1 MHAGTDRRLGE
12 LLASLRNMAGMTQE
26 ELADASGLS
35 VRSISDLE
43 RDRVSRPR
51 RRSLELLA
59 TALDL
64 DRIQAKAL
72 IAIARGMPV
81 RWPDG
86 LADSPSGMSEPVS
99 QLLKVTPRQLPG
111 LMSGFVG
118 RSAELE
124 TLSGW
129 LDDTVHADRPAAIL
143 TIAGTAGVGKTT
155 LAIRWGHQIAER
167 FPDGQLWLNLRG
179 FEPAA
184 TPLSTAEAVR
194 TLLDALNVRPGQ
206 IPLTL
211 EAQAGLFR
219 SLLAGR
225 RILVVLDNAR
235 DTSQVRPL
243 LPGSPG
249 CLLVVTSRRKL
260 FGLAA
265 TEGARLLNLAV
276 LTAGEARQLL
286 ACRLGHT
293 RLAAEPEATDEL
305 IRLCAGL
312 PLALGIAAAHADVS
326 SDPRLADLA
335 VQLCNA
341 QTRLDILDGDDPA
354 SSLRAVFCRSYQQL
368 PPDAAH
374 MFRLLGLHSG
384 PDISSSA
391 ASSLGASPLR
401 EVREVLSMLTDTH
414 LLTQQPHGR
423 YSMHDLLRVYA
434 REQAEQSETQTSRRA
449 AVNRVLDH
457 YLHTAYAAARLVSG
471 IPHPPAMAPPAP
483 GVSLE
488 EVTCAEDALAWFEDN
503 KQVLIA
509 VVMQADGPV
518 FHGYALRISAA
529 LATFLDWRGRSQESI
544 DILSAV
550 LFATKASGDH
560 IGLAHIHLRL
570 GCAHLRLHSLVDA
583 DAHLREALDQFAAV
597 DDTAGKGISH
607 RYLSLAFD
615 LQGEYRQAF
624 RHSRAALDMLHQAD
638 DQLAEAHLLK
648 AEAKAP
654 A

>member
-1 MHAGTDRRLGE
+1 MHPGMDRRLGE
-12 LLASLRNMAGMTQE
+12 LLASLRNLAGMTQE

-86 LADSPSGMSEPVS
+86 LAEGPSGVSEPVP
-99 QLLKVTPRQLPG
+99 QRLKVTPRQLPG
-111 LMSGFVG
+111 LMGGFVG
-118 RSAELE
+118 RSAELR

-129 LDDTVHADRPAAIL
+129 LDDAVHPDRPAAIL
-143 TIAGTAGVGKTT
+143 TIAGAAGVGKTT

-179 FEPAA
+179 CEPAA
-184 TPLSTAEAVR
+184 TPLSAAEAIR
-194 TLLDALNVRPGQ
+194 TLLDALNVPPGQ
-206 IPLTL
+206 IPSTP
-211 EAQAGLFR
+211 EAQAGLYR

-225 RILVVLDNAR
+225 RILIVLDDAR

-243 LPGSPG
+243 LPGSSG
-249 CLLVVTSRRKL
+249 CLVVTSCTKL

-265 TEGARLLNLAV
+265 TEGARLLNLDV

-286 ACRLGHT
+286 ACRLGHA
-293 RLAAEPEATDEL
+293 RLAAEPEATEEL

-326 SDPRLADLA
+326 SNPRLADLA
-335 VQLCNA
+335 VQLCDA

-384 PDISSSA
+384 PDISSCA
-391 ASSLGASPLR
+391 ASSLGASPLPQVQ
-401 EVREVLSMLTDTH
+401 EMLGRLIGAY

-423 YSMHDLLRVYA
+423 YAMHDLLRVYA
-434 REQAEQSETQTSRRA
+434 REQAEDEETQASRHA
-449 AVNRVLDH
+449 ALNRVLDH

-471 IPHPPAMAPPAP
+471 IPHPPAMAPPGP

-488 EVTCAEDALAWFEDN
+488 AVTSVEQALAWFEEN

-509 VVMQADGPV
+509 VVMQADDPV
-518 FHGYALRISAA
+518 FHGYAVRIAAA
-529 LATFLDWRGRSQESI
+529 LATFFDWRGHSQESI
-544 DILSAV
+544 DLLPAV
-550 LFATKASGDH
+550 LFAAKDSGDH
-560 IGLAHIHLRL
+560 IGLAHIHLWL
-570 GCAHLRLHSLVDA
+570 GRAYLRLHSFADA
-583 DAHLREALDQFAAV
+583 DVHLREALDQFTAL
-597 DDTAGKGISH
+597 DDIAGQSISH
-607 RYLSLAFD
+607 QYLSLAFD
-615 LQGEYRQAF
+615 QQGDYQQAF
-624 RHSRAALDMLHQAD
+624 RHSRAALTCAGLVRRQA
-638 DQLAEAHLLK
+638 LSLPGCSRSAGN
-648 AEAKAP
+648 P
-654 A
+654 G